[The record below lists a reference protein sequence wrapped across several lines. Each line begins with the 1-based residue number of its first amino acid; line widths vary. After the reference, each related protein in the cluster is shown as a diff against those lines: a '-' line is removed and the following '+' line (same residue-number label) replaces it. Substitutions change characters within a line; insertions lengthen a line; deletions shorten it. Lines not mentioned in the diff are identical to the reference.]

1 MVLNGQLPPCH
12 LEVVWGPYRQGQG
25 LVAGASRSALGTGA
39 LGRAK
44 NGSQMAGVR
53 VGLDPV
59 WKGDSKLS
67 CSLPTTVL
75 LGLVLNLHVRD
86 ASWCVWRV
94 GRGRGT
100 LASLSTPSH
109 TPGLLTQTFSVAT
122 WVVTEH
128 WVALGTQHG
137 TGKVH
142 AGRGTHIRLREQ
154 GTRHPKEHA
163 NREDPCRSKDA
174 TTRRR

>member
-12 LEVVWGPYRQGQG
+12 LAVVVWGPYRQGQG
-25 LVAGASRSALGTGA
+25 LVAGASRSALGTDA

-44 NGSQMAGVR
+44 DGSQVAGVR

-67 CSLPTTVL
+67 LPTVVS
-75 LGLVLNLHVRD
+75 LGLVLNLHVQD
-86 ASWCVWRV
+86 ASWCVWGV
-94 GRGRGT
+94 GRRRRT
-100 LASLSTPSH
+100 LASLSTPSN
-109 TPGLLTQTFSVAT
+109 TPGLLTQTFSVVT

-128 WVALGTQHG
+128 WVALSTQHR

-142 AGRGTHIRLREQ
+142 AGRGTHIGPREQ
-154 GTRHPKEHA
+154 RTRHPEEHA
-163 NREDPCRSKDA
+163 NREDPCRAKDA
-174 TTRRR
+174 TTRRH